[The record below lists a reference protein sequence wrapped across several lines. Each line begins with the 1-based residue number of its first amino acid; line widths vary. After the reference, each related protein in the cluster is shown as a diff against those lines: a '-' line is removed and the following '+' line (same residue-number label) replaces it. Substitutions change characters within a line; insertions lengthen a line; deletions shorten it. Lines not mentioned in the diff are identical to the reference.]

1 MTKFHIIIMI
11 LGSGLF
17 FWDITYGLGWVL
29 GWLFVGLLRQYRGLI
44 LERIIDFDYFSL
56 LLYIMYLLTVIVWI
70 AIPLLISFFIPEY
83 FNPLAV
89 FGAFF
94 ADRFLMFIIESISKK
109 EAR

>member
-1 MTKFHIIIMI
+1 MTKFHVIIMI

-17 FWDITYGLGWVL
+17 LLDITYGLGWLL
-29 GWLFVGLLRQYRGLI
+29 GWIFVGLLRQYRGVI
-44 LERIIDFDYFSL
+44 LERIVDFNDFSVMR
-56 LLYIMYLLTVIVWI
+56 YIGYLLMVMVWI
-70 AIPLLISFFIPEY
+70 AIPLLISFFLPKHL
-83 FNPLAV
+83 NPLAV

>member
-1 MTKFHIIIMI
+1 MTKFHVIIMI

-17 FWDITYGLGWVL
+17 FWDITYGLGWLL
-29 GWLFVGLLRQYRGLI
+29 GWLFVGLLRQYRGVI
-44 LERIIDFDYFSL
+44 LERIIDFNDFSVVRYVGYL
-56 LLYIMYLLTVIVWI
+56 LLVMAWI
-70 AIPLLISFFIPEY
+70 AIPLLTAFLLPAY

-94 ADRFLMFIIESISKK
+94 ADRFLMFITENISKK